1 MVSSQGINRLIAAGR
16 RDDREGTYEV
26 PDKEPLMR

>member
-1 MVSSQGINRLIAAGR
+1 MVPSQGIRLIAAGR